1 MTCRHA
7 APAVLVAAL
16 LVTVALPAVAQPACP
31 TPIPGTPRAGIACVP
46 LAGGGVATQST
57 CTFYG
62 DVEWL
67 LQNIPVDVPP
77 GTCSVLLT
85 FPDAN
90 WTSSPTNTDFGGDLF
105 AGFCFSEA
113 PLGDPEFQTC
123 NVPATSTRGLATLI
137 VVLAAFGGF
146 ILWRRAG

>member
-7 APAVLVAAL
+7 VPAVLVAAL
-16 LVTVALPAVAQPACP
+16 LVGAGPPANAQFCP

-46 LAGGGVATQST
+46 LAGGGVATQTT

-62 DVEWL
+62 DVAWL
-67 LQNIPVDVPP
+67 VQNIPGQVPA
-77 GTCSVLLT
+77 GTCSILLT

-90 WTSSPTNTDFGGDLF
+90 WTSSPTTTSFGGDLV

-113 PLGDPEFQTC
+113 PLGVPEFQTC

-146 ILWRRAG
+146 ILWRRTG